1 MCIMDKNIIWGLSL
15 FLLSYS
21 TPLVMIALAILV
33 SPWFNIF
40 DNALSDL
47 GYYGRGLSAIL
58 FNIGLSSGGLLI
70 TIVSLMY
77 LRGILE
83 KSLLALM
90 GYLLMLIAVFN
101 ESYGI
106 VHYIVAFLFF
116 TFMIT
121 YLLVSG
127 LKKRSVMRIICGLS
141 VFVIW
146 TAYIMLRYFSG
157 VAIPELLSVF
167 LFLPSYISDYLEI
180 YDMGR
185 HGNSIA

>member
-1 MCIMDKNIIWGLSL
+1 MDYTGVYLMDKNSVLELSL

-21 TPLVMIALAILV
+21 IPLVMIASAILV

-58 FNIGLSSGGLLI
+58 FNLGLSSGGLLI
-70 TIVSLMY
+70 SIVSLMY
-77 LRGILE
+77 LRGILG
-83 KSLLALM
+83 KSLLVLM
-90 GYLLMLIAVFN
+90 GYLLVLIAVFN

-116 TFMIT
+116 TLMIT
-121 YLLVSG
+121 YLLASG
-127 LKKRSVMRIICGLS
+127 LRKKSVMRITCGLS
-141 VFVIW
+141 VFIIW
-146 TAYIMLRYFSG
+146 TTYLILKYFRG

-167 LFLPSYISDYLEI
+167 LFLPSYISDYLEV
-180 YDMGR
+180 YR
-185 HGNSIA
+185 